1 MALSKN
7 MKEKQCM
14 NSQKQ
19 SSFWRSLRLFC
30 TGLIL
35 LPIALV
41 LILIRRSLLLI
52 QLLFLRRPIIKEP
65 IHFIR
70 SEAVKDIDDWTP
82 EDEEKKTQEWLAAF
96 DDDQILENARYV
108 AEYNYHL
115 PNEQNNE
122 QNNLTKFPDIPYDDP
137 LR

>member
-1 MALSKN
+1 
-7 MKEKQCM
+7 MKQKQCT
-14 NSQKQ
+14 SLQKP
-19 SSFWRSLRLFC
+19 SSFWRSLRLFFSA
-30 TGLIL
+30 LII

>member
-1 MALSKN
+1 
-7 MKEKQCM
+7 MKQKQCT
-14 NSQKQ
+14 NLQKP

-41 LILIRRSLLLI
+41 LLLIRRSLLLI

-122 QNNLTKFPDIPYDDP
+122 QNNLTKYPDVDYDDAIQ
-137 LR
+137 

>member
-1 MALSKN
+1 MTNKKCTNL
-7 MKEKQCM
+7 
-14 NSQKQ
+14 QKP

-41 LILIRRSLLLI
+41 LTLIRRSLLLT

-70 SEAVKDIDDWTP
+70 SEAVKDIDDWN
-82 EDEEKKTQEWLAAF
+82 EEEKKTQELIYF
-96 DDDQILENARYV
+96 DSPEILENARF
-108 AEYNYHL
+108 ELEILYHVL
-115 PNEQNNE
+115 NEQNNE
-122 QNNLTKFPDIPYDDP
+122 QNNLKKFPDVDYDDAIH
-137 LR
+137 

>member
-1 MALSKN
+1 
-7 MKEKQCM
+7 MKQKQCT
-14 NSQKQ
+14 SLQKP
-19 SSFWRSLRLFC
+19 SSFWRSLRLFFSA
-30 TGLIL
+30 LIL
-35 LPIALV
+35 LPLALTI
-41 LILIRRSLLLI
+41 ILIKQILRFITLCI
-52 QLLFLRRPIIKEP
+52 RRPMIKEP

-115 PNEQNNE
+115 ENEQNNE
-122 QNNLTKFPDIPYDDP
+122 ENNLTKYPDVDYDDAIQ
-137 LR
+137 

>member
-1 MALSKN
+1 M
-7 MKEKQCM
+7 
-14 NSQKQ
+14 
-19 SSFWRSLRLFC
+19 
-30 TGLIL
+30 
-35 LPIALV
+35 
-41 LILIRRSLLLI
+41 IR
-52 QLLFLRRPIIKEP
+52 EP

-82 EDEEKKTQEWLAAF
+82 EDEEKKTQEWLKAF

-115 PNEQNNE
+115 ENEQNNE
-122 QNNLTKFPDIPYDDP
+122 QNNLTKYLNIPYDDP

>member
-1 MALSKN
+1 MKN
-7 MKEKQCM
+7 KSCT
-14 NSQKQ
+14 SLQKP

-35 LPIALV
+35 LPAALM
-41 LILIRRSLLLI
+41 ILAIRRFLLLI

-70 SEAVKDIDDWTP
+70 SEAVKDIDDWNNY
-82 EDEEKKTQEWLAAF
+82 DEEKKTQEWLAAF

>member
-1 MALSKN
+1 MALSKQ

-14 NSQKQ
+14 NSKKRLF
-19 SSFWRSLRLFC
+19 SWYYLRLFC

-52 QLLFLRRPIIKEP
+52 QLLFLRRPMIKEP
-65 IHFIR
+65 VHFIR
-70 SEAVKDIDDWTP
+70 SEAVTEIDEWNNYD
-82 EDEEKKTQEWLAAF
+82 DEKKTIEIARFLAERNF
-96 DDDQILENARYV
+96 DI
-108 AEYNYHL
+108 
-115 PNEQNNE
+115 PNKQNNE
-122 QNNLTKFPDIPYDDP
+122 QNDLTKFPEIPYDDP

>member
-1 MALSKN
+1 MALSKQTN
-7 MKEKQCM
+7 KKQCM
-14 NSQKQ
+14 NSQKP

-65 IHFIR
+65 IRTIR
-70 SEAVKDIDDWTP
+70 LEAM
-82 EDEEKKTQEWLAAF
+82 EDEEKKTQEWLKNF
-96 DDDQILENARYV
+96 DDPLILSNARYI

-115 PNEQNNE
+115 PNKQNNE
-122 QNNLTKFPDIPYDDP
+122 QNNLTKFPDVDYDDAIQ
-137 LR
+137 

>member
-1 MALSKN
+1 
-7 MKEKQCM
+7 MKQKQCT
-14 NSQKQ
+14 NSEKP

-52 QLLFLRRPIIKEP
+52 QLLFLRRPMIKEP

-70 SEAVKDIDDWTP
+70 SEAVKDIDDWN
-82 EDEEKKTQEWLAAF
+82 DEEKKTQEWLAAF

-122 QNNLTKFPDIPYDDP
+122 QNNLTKFPEVDYDDSIN
-137 LR
+137 

>member
-1 MALSKN
+1 MALSKQMN
-7 MKEKQCM
+7 KKQCM
-14 NSQKQ
+14 NSQKP

-65 IHFIR
+65 IRIIR
-70 SEAVKDIDDWTP
+70 LEAMEDF
-82 EDEEKKTQEWLAAF
+82 EDEEKKTQEWLKNF
-96 DDDQILENARYV
+96 DDPLILSNARYI

-115 PNEQNNE
+115 PNKQNNE
-122 QNNLTKFPDIPYDDP
+122 QNDLTKFPEIPYDDP

>member
-1 MALSKN
+1 
-7 MKEKQCM
+7 MKQKQCT
-14 NSQKQ
+14 NSEKP

>member
-1 MALSKN
+1 MTNKKCTNL
-7 MKEKQCM
+7 
-14 NSQKQ
+14 QKP
-19 SSFWRSLRLFC
+19 SSFWRSLRLFFSA
-30 TGLIL
+30 LIL
-35 LPIALV
+35 LPLALTI
-41 LILIRRSLLLI
+41 ILIKQILRFITLCI
-52 QLLFLRRPIIKEP
+52 RRPMIKEP

-115 PNEQNNE
+115 ENEQNNE
-122 QNNLTKFPDIPYDDP
+122 ENNLTKYPDVDYDDAIQ
-137 LR
+137 

>member
-1 MALSKN
+1 M
-7 MKEKQCM
+7 
-14 NSQKQ
+14 
-19 SSFWRSLRLFC
+19 
-30 TGLIL
+30 IL
-35 LPIALV
+35 A
-41 LILIRRSLLLI
+41 IRRFLLLI

-70 SEAVKDIDDWTP
+70 SEAVKDIDDWNNY
-82 EDEEKKTQEWLAAF
+82 DEEKKTQEWLAAF

-122 QNNLTKFPDIPYDDP
+122 QNNLTKYPDVDYDDAIQ
-137 LR
+137 